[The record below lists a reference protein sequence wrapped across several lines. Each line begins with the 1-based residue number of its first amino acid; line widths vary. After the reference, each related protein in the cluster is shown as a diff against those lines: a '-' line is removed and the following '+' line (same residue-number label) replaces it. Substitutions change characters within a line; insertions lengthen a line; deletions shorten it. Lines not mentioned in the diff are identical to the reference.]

1 MLIRNVDLRRRVFV
15 IAEIGNNHEG
25 DPALAMRLVR
35 LAADAGVDAVKFQT
49 FVTERYVR
57 RADAER
63 FARLKSFE
71 LPAGAWGD
79 LRDCAHACGLAFVST
94 PFDLESAE
102 RLDPLVDAF
111 KIASGDNTFRPLL
124 ERVAASRH
132 PVIMSTGLAMLEEL
146 MDAIDTIASRR
157 RPDHAARQPAIL
169 HCVSAYPVAP
179 EDANLGAIAALRAAT
194 GCLVGYSDHTLGIEA
209 AALAV
214 GAGARI
220 VEKHFTIAH
229 DHSDF
234 RDHQLSATPDELAAL
249 VERIRR
255 HEVLMGD
262 GSPAPR
268 ACELETAPLMRRY
281 AVARHELVAGARLGP
296 DDVDWLR
303 NGGGVPAARSRE
315 LLGSVLVEPVGT
327 GDPIPNELIEPPAGA
342 ADPVSTAR

>member
-1 MLIRNVDLRRRVFV
+1 MLIREVDLRRRVLV
-15 IAEIGNNHEG
+15 VAEIGNNHEG
-25 DPALAMRLVR
+25 DPALALRLVR
-35 LAADAGVDAVKFQT
+35 LAAEAGADAVKFQT

-57 RADAER
+57 GADAAR

-71 LPAGAWGD
+71 LPAAAWNE
-79 LRDCAHACGLAFVST
+79 LRDCAHACGIAFIST

-102 RLDPLVDAF
+102 RLEPLVDAF
-111 KIASGDNTFRPLL
+111 KIASGDNTFVPLL

-132 PVIMSTGLAMLEEL
+132 PVIMSTGLAT
-146 MDAIDTIASRR
+146 MDEVAEAIDTIAARR
-157 RPDHAARQPAIL
+157 HPDHAARHPVVL

-179 EDANLGAIAALRAAT
+179 EDANLGAITTLRVAT
-194 GCLVGYSDHTLGIEA
+194 GCIVGYSDHTLGIEA

-214 GAGARI
+214 GAGARV

-234 RDHQLSATPDELAAL
+234 RDHQLSATPEELAAL

-262 GSPAPR
+262 GRPAPR
-268 ACELETAPLMRRY
+268 ACELENAPLMRRF
-281 AVARHELVAGARLGP
+281 AVARHDLAVGARIGP

-303 NGGGVPAARSRE
+303 CGGGVSAARGRD
-315 LLGSVLVEPVGT
+315 LLGSVIIEPVGR
-327 GDPIPNELIEPPAGA
+327 GDPIVHELIERPAGA
-342 ADPVSTAR
+342 AW